1 MTSHIPTK
9 ESLLLMKMRMNIEQ
23 ANATFYF
30 SGLISWYSI
39 YGKQFGFAVKVFIPG
54 DLIVLLL
61 GIYSEIIQNMK
72 N

>member
-1 MTSHIPTK
+1 
-9 ESLLLMKMRMNIEQ
+9 MKMRMNIEQ

-30 SGLISWYSI
+30 GGHISWYSI
-39 YGKQFGFAVKVFIPG
+39 YGKQFGLTVKVFIPG